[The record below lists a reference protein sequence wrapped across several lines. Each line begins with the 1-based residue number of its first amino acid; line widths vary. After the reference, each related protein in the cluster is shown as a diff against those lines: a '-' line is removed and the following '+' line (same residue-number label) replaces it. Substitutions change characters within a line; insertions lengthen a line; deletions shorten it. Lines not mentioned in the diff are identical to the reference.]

1 MISHVIDDLRSDI
14 HNAKSAGVQQVFLST
29 LTPAFAFGGSM
40 VPALNDQIRALAAS
54 EGVVLV
60 DAYAAF
66 GGQSTTLIGVDG
78 LHPTTEGYQV
88 LAQTFFAQ
96 IQANFE
102 APATATSV
110 RRVRR

>member
-1 MISHVIDDLRSDI
+1 MTVRNALQSDI
-14 HNAKSAGVQQVFLST
+14 RNAKSAGVQQVFLST
-29 LTPAFAFGGSM
+29 LTPAFAFGGNM
-40 VPALNDQIRALAAS
+40 VPDMNDQIRALAAS

-78 LHPTTEGYQV
+78 LHPTTQGYQV

-102 APATATSV
+102 TPPTSANV